1 MSLSLSFHFDT
12 SNVPENLFWMF
23 TGIGVSTLLGY
34 FYKKFKLS
42 INPQDIKDNFLW
54 IRLLFIHGLSFII
67 LGELAGGFKKI
78 HLKPIS
84 NLVWKLNIFNIRS
97 GMHLF
102 INRYPDVAV
111 AAWKKWENYE
121 IKIKLEKITGI
132 QFQQEDSS

>member
-1 MSLSLSFHFDT
+1 MSMSTSFHFDT

-23 TGIGVSTLLGY
+23 SGIGVGKLLSY
-34 FYKKFKLS
+34 FSEKFKLS
-42 INPQDIKDNFLW
+42 IKPQAIKDNFLW

-67 LGELAGGFKKI
+67 IAELAGGFEKI

-84 NLVWKLNIFNIRS
+84 NLVWKLNIFNITS

-102 INRYPDVAV
+102 INRYPDAAMV
-111 AAWKKWENYE
+111 AWKKWENYE

-132 QFQQEDSS
+132 KFQV